1 MTKLP
6 REVDSVYKL
15 LPLLFSE
22 SERGIVISCTAY
34 LEEQIKSDII
44 KNGKRMSFDSLLRVL
59 GEFLIQKELYNILD
73 IIRDIRNDA
82 AHSYLPFTLKGYGQ
96 KYSNNLVS
104 KTKKLEYFQSLAEIP
119 VSLPNG
125 KKGTLGNINSL
136 FVGSAVSSEA
146 VDFVVITS
154 TLSKYL
160 NDALNWRIAV
170 APLALTPFK

>member
-1 MTKLP
+1 MTQLP

-22 SERGIVISCTAY
+22 SERGIVIACSAY

-44 KNGKRMSFDSLLRVL
+44 KNGKRMSFDSLLKVL
-59 GEFLIQKELYNILD
+59 GEFLIQKELYDTLD
-73 IIRDIRNDA
+73 IVREIRNDA
-82 AHSYLPFTLKGYGQ
+82 AHKYSPFTLKKYGQ

-104 KTKKLEYFQSLAEIP
+104 KTKKLEYFQTLAQIP
-119 VSLPNG
+119 VTLPNG

-136 FVGSAVSSEA
+136 FIGSKVSSDA
-146 VDFVVITS
+146 VDFVVVTA

-160 NDALNWRIAV
+160 NDALNWRTAV
-170 APLALTPFK
+170 ASLSLTPFK